1 MKNGAV
7 KHRIIVMAIAAALM
21 LPAALAQDPQQ
32 DPHSHDW
39 YNEQVK
45 NKIDPATGQPM
56 PQTTTATATGDGQ
69 PVSQS
74 QQAANDTLKKS
85 LGSIDENYRGQ
96 HPYYKDDIL
105 GNFFHSVSKGDPTSI
120 SILVLLAAIG
130 GGLWFKYGRKKAAP
144 ATEEKARS

>member
-1 MKNGAV
+1 MRNGAV
-7 KHRIIVMAIAAALM
+7 KQITIVIASAAALV

-56 PQTTTATATGDGQ
+56 PQTSTT
-69 PVSQS
+69 VSQA
-74 QQAANDTLKKS
+74 QQAAKDSINKS

-120 SILVLLAAIG
+120 SVLVLLGAIG
-130 GGLWFKYGRKKAAP
+130 GGLWFKYGRKNIQ
-144 ATEEKARS
+144 EKASS